1 MAKNGKL
8 IFNDEINSIIFAL
21 LERLILI
28 TKVMNAI
35 DEMTPKGI
43 PKMVNKLPKIVISY
57 NDS

>member
-28 TKVMNAI
+28 IKAMNAI
-35 DEMTPKGI
+35 NEMIPKGI

>member
-21 LERLILI
+21 LERLTLI
-28 TKVMNAI
+28 IKAMNAI
-35 DEMTPKGI
+35 NERIPKGI